1 MVDRVAG
8 ILRSHSK
15 GMNFCRTTT
24 VELNARQ
31 VEAVTSASR
40 RLLILAG
47 PGTGKTETLTERIA
61 HFIDGKGLPAS
72 RVLMFTYTN
81 KAANNMSQRVRSKLS
96 IQAEL
101 CSGTFHS
108 LCYRLIQ
115 QEICTKGILPPY
127 KVLPEHHAARLRKEA
142 CEQHASAHPEVNAL
156 LRAHRLQAADLL
168 ELYERKTKLN
178 LQSDFLDGTSE
189 EVQTLQDELTEIAR
203 NAATVYG
210 SLKDQYR
217 VFDFNDLLY
226 HFLRVL
232 REYEDIRQLIQFQFP
247 HIYVDEYQD
256 TNRVQVAILRELVTA
271 DSYLTVVGDD
281 AQSIYS
287 FQGSQVEN
295 IRNFAQDFPDAHTV
309 VLNEN
314 YRSSPSVVSYINAV
328 NATCAGALTKT
339 LVSRGPACEVKP
351 KRGVFMTGSQEAEWI
366 VREIQELIKNEQ
378 VALNEIAVLA
388 RTGHLTAD
396 LERHLQRNGIPYTR
410 EGGMKFA
417 DLKHI
422 QLFISFLELLEN
434 PQDWLAWEVL
444 LPAIP
449 NIGEHLTQVIIRD
462 LQAGCSPDGRMW
474 TWEQPPV
481 FSLGRGKRF
490 ESLMNFWRDMITAS
504 KTPKGSVRDYL
515 AAVLPSFRNIYTRYF
530 HVSPRMVKV
539 ASATQLPDRMEDHI
553 EDIQNYIIELSTSYI
568 GLVKDFISE
577 IVTSQDQKEMF
588 RGLTLSTIHSAKGLE
603 WAAVFVIGNTERVFP
618 SPGFGLE
625 RNQVEE
631 ERRLYYVA
639 CSRAKK
645 FLYLTCA
652 HNYESGGSHM
662 RGNVSRF
669 VDDSRTASFLFRI
682 KDPGHDPFYSVN
694 PHRVEAYFITLPPMR
709 NDCQAQ
715 VASERASA

>member
-1 MVDRVAG
+1 MSAEQQPN
-8 ILRSHSK
+8 
-15 GMNFCRTTT
+15 M
-24 VELNARQ
+24 ELNARQ
-31 VEAVTSASR
+31 MEAVTSDSR

-61 HFIDGKGLPAS
+61 HYIEAKGLPAS

-81 KAANNMSQRVRSKLS
+81 KAAGNMSQRVRGKLS
-96 IQAEL
+96 LQADL

-108 LCYRLIQ
+108 VCYRLIR
-115 QEICTKGILPPY
+115 QEISTKGILPPY

-142 CEQHASAHPEVNAL
+142 CEQFTSTHPEANAL

-178 LQSDFLDGTSE
+178 LQDNFLDGMSE
-189 EVQTLQDELTEIAR
+189 EVRTLQTELTEIAR
-203 NAATVYG
+203 NATAVYG
-210 SLKDQYR
+210 RLKEQYQ

-226 HFLRVL
+226 QFLRAL
-232 REYEDIRQLIQFQFP
+232 REFEDVRQLIQFQFP
-247 HIYVDEYQD
+247 HLYVDEYQD
-256 TNRVQVAILRELVTA
+256 TNRVQVAILQELLTP
-271 DSYLTVVGDD
+271 DSHLTVVGDD

-295 IRNFAQDFPDAHTV
+295 IRKFERDFPGAHAV

-314 YRSSPSVVSYINAV
+314 YRSSPPVVEYV
-328 NATCAGALTKT
+328 NAINVTCEGALTKT

-351 KRGVFMTGSQEAEWI
+351 KRAVFMKGSQEAEWI
-366 VREIQELIKNEQ
+366 VNEIQELTKNEQ
-378 VALNEIAVLA
+378 VARDEIAVLA
-388 RTGHLTAD
+388 RTGQITTE
-396 LERHLQRNGIPYTR
+396 LERHLQRTGIPYTR

-434 PQDWLAWEVL
+434 PHDWLAWEIL

-449 NIGEHLTQVIIRD
+449 NIGERLAQVIIRD
-462 LQAGCSPDGRMW
+462 LQANSSSDGPRW

-490 ESLMNFWRDMITAS
+490 ESLMNFWRDMISAS

-515 AAVLPSFRNIYTRYF
+515 SAVLASFRNIYTRYF

-539 ASATQLPDRMEDHI
+539 TSATQLPDRMEDHI
-553 EDIQNYIIELSTSYI
+553 EDIQNYIIALSTSYI
-568 GLVKDFISE
+568 GLVKDFITE
-577 IVTSQDQKEMF
+577 IVTSQDQKETS

-603 WAAVFVIGNTERVFP
+603 WTAVFVMGNTEKVFP

-625 RNQVEE
+625 RNTAEE
-631 ERRLYYVA
+631 ERRLFYVA
-639 CSRAKK
+639 CSRAKT

-652 HNYESGGSHM
+652 HDYQSGGTHLH
-662 RGNVSRF
+662 GNVSRF
-669 VDDSRTASFLFRI
+669 VDDPRTSPFVLKI
-682 KDPGHDPFYSVN
+682 KEPGHDPFYSVN
-694 PHRVEAYFITLPPMR
+694 PHRVEDYFITLPPVLA
-709 NDCQAQ
+709 NTGAQ
-715 VASERASA
+715 VASEPMSA

>member
-1 MVDRVAG
+1 M
-8 ILRSHSK
+8 
-15 GMNFCRTTT
+15 
-24 VELNARQ
+24 ELNTRQ
-31 VEAVTSASR
+31 MEAVTSESR

-61 HFIDGKGLPAS
+61 HFIESKGLPAS

-81 KAANNMSQRVRSKLS
+81 KAANNMSQRVRGKLS
-96 IQAEL
+96 LQADL
-101 CSGTFHS
+101 RSGTFHS

-115 QEICTKGILPPY
+115 QEFCTKGILPPY
-127 KVLPEHHAARLRKEA
+127 KVLPEHHATRLRKEA
-142 CEQHASAHPEVNAL
+142 CERYISAHPEMSAL
-156 LRAHRLQAADLL
+156 LRAHRLQTADLL

-178 LQSDFLDGTSE
+178 LQANFLDGTPE
-189 EVQTLQDELTEIAR
+189 EVQKLQGDLTEIAR

-210 SLKDQYR
+210 SLKDQYQ
-217 VFDFNDLLY
+217 VFDFNDLL
-226 HFLRVL
+226 HCFLRVL
-232 REYEDIRQLIQFQFP
+232 REYADIRQLIQFQFP

-256 TNRVQVAILRELVTA
+256 TNRVQVAILQQLATP

-295 IRNFAQDFPDAHTV
+295 IRNFAQDFPGPQAV

-314 YRSSPSVVSYINAV
+314 YRSSPPVVSYVNAV
-328 NATCAGALTKT
+328 NATCEGALTKT

-351 KRGVFMTGSQEAEWI
+351 KRAVFMKGSQEAEW
-366 VREIQELIKNEQ
+366 VVNEIQELMTNEQ
-378 VALNEIAVLA
+378 VPLNEIAVLA
-388 RTGHLTAD
+388 RTGHISTD

-410 EGGMKFA
+410 EGGMKFV

-462 LQAGCSPDGRMW
+462 LQAKSSPDGPPW

-490 ESLMNFWRDMITAS
+490 ESLMNFWRDMINAS
-504 KTPKGSVRDYL
+504 KIPKGTVKDYL
-515 AAVLPSFRNIYTRYF
+515 STVLPSFRNIYTRYF

-539 ASATQLPDRMEDHI
+539 TSATQLPDRMEDHI
-553 EDIQNYIIELSTSYI
+553 EDIQNYIVELSTSYI

-577 IVTSQDQKEMF
+577 IVTSRDQKEVF

-603 WAAVFVIGNTERVFP
+603 WTAVFVIGNTERVFP
-618 SPGFGLE
+618 SAGFGLE

-652 HNYESGGSHM
+652 HNYQSGGTHV

-669 VDDSRTASFLFRI
+669 ADDPRTVAFLLKT

-694 PHRVEAYFITLPPMR
+694 PHRVDAYFITLPPLR
-709 NDCQAQ
+709 NDCGVQ
-715 VASERASA
+715 VASGPASA

>member
-1 MVDRVAG
+1 MSAEQQPN
-8 ILRSHSK
+8 
-15 GMNFCRTTT
+15 M
-24 VELNARQ
+24 ELNARQ
-31 VEAVTSASR
+31 MEAVTSESR

-61 HFIDGKGLPAS
+61 HFIEVKGLPAS

-81 KAANNMSQRVRSKLS
+81 KAASNMSQRVRGKLS
-96 IQAEL
+96 LQADL

-108 LCYRLIQ
+108 VCYRLIQ
-115 QEICTKGILPPY
+115 QEVCTKGILPPY
-127 KVLPEHHAARLRKEA
+127 KVLPEHHATRLRKEA
-142 CEQHASAHPEVNAL
+142 CEQFTSTHAEANAL

-168 ELYERKTKLN
+168 ELYERRTKLN
-178 LQSDFLDGTSE
+178 LRDDFLEGTPE
-189 EVQTLQDELTEIAR
+189 EPQKLRKELTEIAR
-203 NAATVYG
+203 DTAAVYER
-210 SLKDQYR
+210 LKQQYR

-226 HFLRVL
+226 QFLRVL

-256 TNRVQVAILRELVTA
+256 TNRVQVAILRELLTP
-271 DSYLTVVGDD
+271 DSHLTVVGDD

-295 IRNFAQDFPDAHTV
+295 IRNFERDFPGAHTV

-314 YRSSPSVVSYINAV
+314 YRSSPPVVHYV
-328 NATCAGALTKT
+328 NAINETCEGALTKT
-339 LVSRGPACEVKP
+339 LVSRGPICEVKP
-351 KRGVFMTGSQEAEWI
+351 KRAVFMKGSQEAEWI
-366 VREIQELIKNEQ
+366 VGEIQELIKNEQ
-378 VALNEIAVLA
+378 VALHEIAVLA
-388 RTGHLTAD
+388 RTGNITLD
-396 LERHLQRNGIPYTR
+396 LERQLQRSGISYTR

-434 PQDWLAWEVL
+434 PHDWLAWEIL

-462 LQAGCSPDGRMW
+462 LQAKSSPDGPTW

-490 ESLMNFWRDMITAS
+490 GSLMNFWRDMINAS
-504 KTPKGSVRDYL
+504 KIPKSTVKDYL
-515 AAVLPSFRNIYTRYF
+515 TAVLPSFRNIYTRYF

-539 ASATQLPDRMEDHI
+539 ASATQLPDRMEDHL
-553 EDIQNYIIELSTSYI
+553 EDIQNYIIALSTSYV
-568 GLVKDFISE
+568 GLVKDFITQ
-577 IVTSQDQKEMF
+577 IVTSQDQKDIS

-603 WAAVFVIGNTERVFP
+603 WTAVFVIGNTEKVFP

-625 RNQVEE
+625 RNAVEE
-631 ERRLYYVA
+631 ERRLFYVA
-639 CSRAKK
+639 CSRARQ

-652 HNYESGGSHM
+652 HDYQSGGTHLH
-662 RGNVSRF
+662 GNVSRF
-669 VDDSRTASFLFRI
+669 LDDPRTSAFVH
-682 KDPGHDPFYSVN
+682 KTKEPGHDPFYSVN
-694 PHRVEAYFITLPPMR
+694 PHRVVDYFITLPPALA
-709 NDCQAQ
+709 NIEQQ
-715 VASERASA
+715 VTSEPMCA

>member
-1 MVDRVAG
+1 M
-8 ILRSHSK
+8 
-15 GMNFCRTTT
+15 
-24 VELNARQ
+24 ELNAAQ
-31 VEAVTSASR
+31 MEAVTSENR

-47 PGTGKTETLTERIA
+47 PGTGKTETLTERIT
-61 HFIDGKGLPAS
+61 HFIESKGLPAS

-81 KAANNMSQRVRSKLS
+81 KAASNMSQRVRGKLS
-96 IQAEL
+96 LQADL

-115 QEICTKGILPPY
+115 RELCTKGLLPPY
-127 KVLPEHHAARLRKEA
+127 KVLPEHHASRLRKEA
-142 CEQHASAHPEVNAL
+142 CDQYTNAHPEVNVL
-156 LRAHRLQAADLL
+156 LRAHRLQAPELL

-178 LQSDFLDGTSE
+178 LQSNFLTDTAE
-189 EVQTLQDELTEIAR
+189 EVQRLQDELTEIAR
-203 NAATVYG
+203 NAAAAYG

-217 VFDFNDLLY
+217 VFDFNDLLH
-226 HFLRVL
+226 HFMRALQ
-232 REYEDIRQLIQFQFP
+232 EYAEVRQLIQFQFP

-256 TNRVQVAILRELVTA
+256 TNRVQVAILQQLVTP

-295 IRNFAQDFPDAHTV
+295 IRSFAQDFPGTRAV

-314 YRSSPSVVSYINAV
+314 YRSSPPVVGYINAI
-328 NATCAGALTKT
+328 NATCDGALTKT
-339 LVSRGPACEVKP
+339 LVSRGPPCEVKP
-351 KRGVFMTGSQEAEWI
+351 KRAVFMKGSQEAEW
-366 VREIQELIKNEQ
+366 VVNEVQELMKNEQ
-378 VALNEIAVLA
+378 VPLNEIAVLT
-388 RTGHLTAD
+388 RVGHISGD

-410 EGGMKFA
+410 EGGMKFV
-417 DLKHI
+417 DLRHI

-434 PQDWLAWEVL
+434 PQDRLAWEVL

-462 LQAGCSPDGRMW
+462 LQANQGNW
-474 TWEQPPV
+474 TWAQPPV

-490 ESLMNFWRDMITAS
+490 ESLMNFWRDMINAS
-504 KTPKGSVRDYL
+504 QLPKGTVKDYL
-515 AAVLPSFRNIYTRYF
+515 DAVLPSFRNIYTRYF

-539 ASATQLPDRMEDHI
+539 TSATQLPDRMEDHI
-553 EDIQNYIIELSTSYI
+553 EDIQNYIIALSTSYI

-577 IVTSQDQKEMF
+577 IVTSRDQKEVF

-603 WAAVFVIGNTERVFP
+603 WTAVFVIGNTEKVFP

-625 RNQVEE
+625 RNQTEE

-645 FLYLTCA
+645 YLYVTCA
-652 HNYESGGSHM
+652 HTYQSGGAHV

-669 VDDSRTASFLFRI
+669 ADDPRTVAFLLKV

-694 PHRVEAYFITLPPMR
+694 PHRVQSYFITLPPP
-709 NDCQAQ
+709 NGDNAQA
-715 VASERASA
+715 AAEPASA

>member
-1 MVDRVAG
+1 MSAEQQPN
-8 ILRSHSK
+8 
-15 GMNFCRTTT
+15 M
-24 VELNARQ
+24 ELNARQ
-31 VEAVTSASR
+31 MEAVTSESR

-61 HFIDGKGLPAS
+61 HFIEEKGLPAS

-96 IQAEL
+96 LQADL

-108 LCYRLIQ
+108 ICYRLIQ
-115 QEICTKGILPPY
+115 REICTKGILPLH
-127 KVLPEHHAARLRKEA
+127 KVLPEHHAMRLRKEA
-142 CEQHASAHPEVNAL
+142 CEQFAAGHPEMNAL

-178 LQSDFLDGTSE
+178 LQSNFLEGTPE
-189 EVQTLQDELTEIAR
+189 EVQKLKDELTEIAR
-203 NAATVYG
+203 SAAAVYAG
-210 SLKDQYR
+210 LKEQYR

-226 HFLRVL
+226 QFLRVL

-256 TNRVQVAILRELVTA
+256 TNRVQVAILQELLTR

-295 IRNFAQDFPDAHTV
+295 IRDFERDFPGAQSI

-314 YRSSPSVVSYINAV
+314 YRSSPPVVSYVNAV
-328 NATCAGALTKT
+328 NATCEGALTKT

-351 KRGVFMTGSQEAEWI
+351 KRAVFMKGSQEAEWI
-366 VREIQELIKNEQ
+366 VSEIQELLKNEQ
-378 VALNEIAVLA
+378 LALNEIAVLA
-388 RTGHLTAD
+388 RTGHIASN
-396 LERHLQRNGIPYTR
+396 LERHLQRTGIPYTR

-422 QLFISFLELLEN
+422 QFFISFLELLEN
-434 PQDWLAWEVL
+434 RQDWLAWEVL

-462 LQAGCSPDGRMW
+462 LQAGSSPDGPVW

-490 ESLMNFWRDMITAS
+490 ESLMNFWRDMINAS
-504 KTPKGSVRDYL
+504 KTPKGSVKDYL
-515 AAVLPSFRNIYTRYF
+515 SAVLPSFRNIYTRYF

-539 ASATQLPDRMEDHI
+539 TSATQLPDRMEDHI

-577 IVTSQDQKEMF
+577 VVTSRDQKEIF

-603 WAAVFVIGNTERVFP
+603 WTAVFVIGNTEKVFP

-625 RNQVEE
+625 RNEVEE

-652 HNYESGGSHM
+652 HNYQSAGTHL
-662 RGNVSRF
+662 RGNLSRF
-669 VDDSRTASFLFRI
+669 IDDPRTSAFVLKI
-682 KDPGHDPFYSVN
+682 KNPGHDPFYSVN
-694 PHRVEAYFITLPPMR
+694 PHRVEDYFITLPPALV
-709 NDCQAQ
+709 NAEAQ
-715 VASERASA
+715 LTSEPVSA

>member
-1 MVDRVAG
+1 MD
-8 ILRSHSK
+8 
-15 GMNFCRTTT
+15 
-24 VELNARQ
+24 LNTAQ
-31 VEAVTSASR
+31 MEAVTSASR

-61 HFIDGKGLPAS
+61 HFIEAKGLPAS

-81 KAANNMSQRVRSKLS
+81 KAANNMSQRVRGKLS
-96 IQAEL
+96 LQTDL

-115 QEICTKGILPPY
+115 QELCTKGILPPY
-127 KVLPEHHAARLRKEA
+127 KVLPEHHAIRLRREA
-142 CEQHASAHPEVNAL
+142 CDQYLSTHPEVAAL
-156 LRAHRLQAADLL
+156 LRAHRLQAPELL
-168 ELYERKTKLN
+168 ELYERKSKLN
-178 LQSDFLDGTSE
+178 LQSDFLAGTPE
-189 EVQTLQDELTEIAR
+189 EVQKLKGELTEIAR
-203 NAATVYG
+203 NAAAAYG
-210 SLKDQYR
+210 RLKDQYR
-217 VFDFNDLLY
+217 VFDFNELLH
-226 HFLRVL
+226 HFMRALQEYSDV
-232 REYEDIRQLIQFQFP
+232 RELIQFQFP

-256 TNRVQVAILRELVTA
+256 TNRVQVAILQQLVTP

-295 IRNFAQDFPDAHTV
+295 IRNFAQNFPGAQAV

-314 YRSSPSVVSYINAV
+314 YRSSPPVVSYVNAI
-328 NATCAGALTKT
+328 NATCEGALTKT
-339 LVSRGPACEVKP
+339 LVSRGPRCEAKP
-351 KRGVFMTGSQEAEWI
+351 KRAVFMKGTQEAEWI
-366 VREIQELIKNEQ
+366 VNEIQELLKNEQ
-378 VALNEIAVLA
+378 VPLNEIAILTRV
-388 RTGHLTAD
+388 GHIAGD

-410 EGGMKFA
+410 EGGMKFV

-462 LQAGCSPDGRMW
+462 LQANQGNW

-490 ESLMNFWRDMITAS
+490 ESLMNFWRDMINATRI
-504 KTPKGSVRDYL
+504 PKGTVKDYL
-515 AAVLPSFRNIYTRYF
+515 SSVLPSFRNIYTRYF

-539 ASATQLPDRMEDHI
+539 TSATQLPDRMEDHI

-577 IVTSQDQKEMF
+577 IVTSRDQKEVF

-603 WAAVFVIGNTERVFP
+603 WTAVFVIGNTEKVFP

-625 RNQVEE
+625 RNQLEE

-645 FLYLTCA
+645 HLHVTCA
-652 HNYESGGSHM
+652 HNYESGGAHV

-669 VDDSRTASFLFRI
+669 ADDPRTVALLLKV

-694 PHRVEAYFITLPPMR
+694 PHRVQSYFITLPPPSSAKA
-709 NDCQAQ
+709 QAATET
-715 VASERASA
+715 AST

>member
-1 MVDRVAG
+1 
-8 ILRSHSK
+8 
-15 GMNFCRTTT
+15 MNLCRTTT

-31 VEAVTSASR
+31 TEAVTSESR

-47 PGTGKTETLTERIA
+47 PGTGKTETLSERIA
-61 HFIDGKGLPAS
+61 HFIEARGLPAS

-81 KAANNMSQRVRSKLS
+81 KAANNMSQRVRGKLS
-96 IQAEL
+96 LQADL

-108 LCYRLIQ
+108 VCYRLMQ
-115 QEICTKGILPPY
+115 QEICTKGILPPH

-142 CEQHASAHPEVNAL
+142 CEQSASAHPEMNAL

-178 LQSDFLDGTSE
+178 LQDDFLDGMAE
-189 EVQTLQDELTEIAR
+189 EAQKLRGELTEIAR
-203 NAATVYG
+203 NAAAAYER
-210 SLKDQYR
+210 LKDQYR

-226 HFLRVL
+226 QLLRVL

-256 TNRVQVAILRELVTA
+256 TNRVQVAILQELLTPE
-271 DSYLTVVGDD
+271 SHLTVVGDD

-295 IRNFAQDFPDAHTV
+295 IRNFERDFPGAHTI

-314 YRSSPSVVSYINAV
+314 YRSSPPVVGYVNAV
-328 NATCAGALTKT
+328 NATCEGALTKA
-339 LVSRGPACEVKP
+339 LVSGGPACQVKP
-351 KRGVFMTGSQEAEWI
+351 KRAVFMKGSQEAEWI
-366 VREIQELIKNEQ
+366 VSEIQELIKNEQ
-378 VALNEIAVLA
+378 LALNEIAVLA
-388 RTGHLTAD
+388 RTGHITLD
-396 LERHLQRNGIPYTR
+396 LERHLQRSGIPYTR

-434 PQDWLAWEVL
+434 PQDWLAWEIL

-449 NIGEHLTQVIIRD
+449 NIGEHLTQVILRD
-462 LQAGCSPDGRMW
+462 LQAKSSPDGPSW
-474 TWEQPPV
+474 NWEQPPV
-481 FSLGRGKRF
+481 FSIGRGKRF
-490 ESLMNFWRDMITAS
+490 ESLMNFWRDMINAS
-504 KTPKGSVRDYL
+504 KIPKSSVRDYL
-515 AAVLPSFRNIYTRYF
+515 TAVLPSFRNIYTRYF
-530 HVSPRMVKV
+530 HVTPRMVKV
-539 ASATQLPDRMEDHI
+539 TSATQLPDRMEDHI
-553 EDIQNYIIELSTSYI
+553 ADIQNYIIELSTSYI

-577 IVTSQDQKEMF
+577 IVTRRDQKEIF

-603 WAAVFVIGNTERVFP
+603 WTAVFVMGNTEKLFP

-639 CSRAKK
+639 CSRAKT
-645 FLYLTCA
+645 FLYLSCA
-652 HNYESGGSHM
+652 HEYQSGGTHL

-669 VDDSRTASFLFRI
+669 ADDPRTVDLLFKV

-694 PHRVEAYFITLPPMR
+694 PHRVDDYFIVLPPMGS
-709 NDCQAQ
+709 DCAVR
-715 VASERASA
+715 VAPEPAPA

>member
-1 MVDRVAG
+1 MSAEQQPN
-8 ILRSHSK
+8 
-15 GMNFCRTTT
+15 M
-24 VELNARQ
+24 ELNARQ
-31 VEAVTSASR
+31 MEAVTSESR

-61 HFIDGKGLPAS
+61 HFIEAKGLPAS

-81 KAANNMSQRVRSKLS
+81 KAANNMSQRVRGKLS
-96 IQAEL
+96 LQADL

-108 LCYRLIQ
+108 VCYRLIQ
-115 QEICTKGILPPY
+115 QEICTKGILPPH
-127 KVLPEHHAARLRKEA
+127 KVLPEHHATRLRKEA
-142 CEQHASAHPEVNAL
+142 CEQFTNAHAEVNAL
-156 LRAHRLQAADLL
+156 LRAHRLQAPDLL

-178 LQSDFLDGTSE
+178 LQDNFLDGAPE
-189 EVQTLQDELTEIAR
+189 EVQRLQTELTEIAR
-203 NAATVYG
+203 SAATAYSG
-210 SLKDQYR
+210 LKEQYR

-226 HFLRVL
+226 QFLQVL
-232 REYEDIRQLIQFQFP
+232 REYEDIRQLIQFRFP

-256 TNRVQVAILRELVTA
+256 TNRVQVAILQELLTP
-271 DSYLTVVGDD
+271 DSHLTVVGDD

-295 IRNFAQDFPDAHTV
+295 IRNFERDFPGTHTV

-314 YRSSPSVVSYINAV
+314 YRSSPPIVSYVNAI
-328 NATCAGALTKT
+328 NATCEGALTKT
-339 LVSRGPACEVKP
+339 LISRGPACEVKL
-351 KRGVFMTGSQEAEWI
+351 KRAVFMKGSQEAEW
-366 VREIQELIKNEQ
+366 VVSEIQELIKNEQ

-388 RTGHLTAD
+388 RTGHIVLD
-396 LERHLQRNGIPYTR
+396 VERHLQRSGIPYTR

-462 LQAGCSPDGRMW
+462 LQAKPSPEGPSW
-474 TWEQPPV
+474 NWEQPPV

-490 ESLMNFWRDMITAS
+490 ESLMNFWRDMINAS
-504 KTPKGSVRDYL
+504 KTPKAGVRDYL
-515 AAVLPSFRNIYTRYF
+515 SAVLPSFRNIYTRYF

-539 ASATQLPDRMEDHI
+539 TSATQLPDRMEDHI

-577 IVTSQDQKEMF
+577 IVTSRDQKEVF

-603 WAAVFVIGNTERVFP
+603 WAAVFVIGNTEKVFP
-618 SPGFGLE
+618 SFGFGLE
-625 RNQVEE
+625 RNQLEE

-639 CSRAKK
+639 CSRARK
-645 FLYLTCA
+645 FLNLTCA
-652 HNYESGGSHM
+652 HNYQSGGAHV

-669 VDDSRTASFLFRI
+669 ADDPRTTAFVLKI

-694 PHRVEAYFITLPPMR
+694 PHRVEAYFITLPPALV
-709 NDCQAQ
+709 NAGAQ
-715 VASERASA
+715 ITSEPASA

>member
-1 MVDRVAG
+1 MSAEQQPN
-8 ILRSHSK
+8 
-15 GMNFCRTTT
+15 M
-24 VELNARQ
+24 ELNARQ
-31 VEAVTSASR
+31 MEAVTSESR

-61 HFIDGKGLPAS
+61 HFIEAKGLPAS
-72 RVLMFTYTN
+72 RVIMFTYTN
-81 KAANNMSQRVRSKLS
+81 KAANNMSQRVRGKLS
-96 IQAEL
+96 LQTDL

-108 LCYRLIQ
+108 VCYRLIQ
-115 QEICTKGILPPY
+115 QEICTKGILPPH

-142 CEQHASAHPEVNAL
+142 CEQFTSAHPEMNAL

-178 LQSDFLDGTSE
+178 LQDDFLDGTPE
-189 EVQTLQDELTEIAR
+189 EEQMLRDELTEIAR
-203 NAATVYG
+203 NTAAVYAN
-210 SLKDQYR
+210 LKDQYR

-226 HFLRVL
+226 QFLRAL
-232 REYEDIRQLIQFQFP
+232 REYEEIRRLIQFQFP

-256 TNRVQVAILRELVTA
+256 TNRVQVAILQELLTP

-295 IRNFAQDFPDAHTV
+295 IRNFERDFPGAHTV

-314 YRSSPSVVSYINAV
+314 YRSSPPIVNYVNAV
-328 NATCAGALTKT
+328 NATCEGALIKA
-339 LVSRGPACEVKP
+339 LVSCGPACEVKP
-351 KRGVFMTGSQEAEWI
+351 KRAVFMKGSQEAEW
-366 VREIQELIKNEQ
+366 VVSEIHELLKNEQ
-378 VALNEIAVLA
+378 IALHEIAVLA
-388 RTGHLTAD
+388 RMGHITAE
-396 LERHLQRNGIPYTR
+396 LERHLQRNGIAYTR

-434 PQDWLAWEVL
+434 RQDWLAWEVL

-449 NIGEHLTQVIIRD
+449 NIGEHLTQVIIHD
-462 LQAGCSPDGRMW
+462 LQAKSSPDGPTW

-515 AAVLPSFRNIYTRYF
+515 SAVLPSFRNIYTRYF

-539 ASATQLPDRMEDHI
+539 TSATQLPDRMEDHI

-577 IVTSQDQKEMF
+577 IVTSRDQKEIF
-588 RGLTLSTIHSAKGLE
+588 RGLTVSTIHSAKGLE
-603 WAAVFVIGNTERVFP
+603 WTAVFVIGNTEKIFP

-639 CSRAKK
+639 CSRARN

-652 HNYESGGSHM
+652 HNYQSGGAHL

-669 VDDSRTASFLFRI
+669 VDDPRTIAFVLKI
-682 KDPGHDPFYSVN
+682 KNPGHDPFYSVN
-694 PHRVEAYFITLPPMR
+694 PHRVDAYFITLPPMS
-709 NDCQAQ
+709 NGCETQA
-715 VASERASA
+715 VGAGATT

>member
-1 MVDRVAG
+1 MAVEQQP
-8 ILRSHSK
+8 K
-15 GMNFCRTTT
+15 M
-24 VELNARQ
+24 ELNARQ
-31 VEAVTSASR
+31 MEAVTSESR

-47 PGTGKTETLTERIA
+47 PGTGKTETLTGRIA
-61 HFIDGKGLPAS
+61 HFIEAKGLPAS

-81 KAANNMSQRVRSKLS
+81 KAANNMSQRVRGKLS
-96 IQAEL
+96 LQADL

-108 LCYRLIQ
+108 VCYRLIQ
-115 QEICTKGILPPY
+115 QEVCTKGILPPH

-142 CEQHASAHPEVNAL
+142 CEQFASAHPEMNAL
-156 LRAHRLQAADLL
+156 LRAHRLPAADLL

-178 LQSDFLDGTSE
+178 LQDNFLDGTTE
-189 EVQTLQDELTEIAR
+189 EAQKLREELTEIAR
-203 NAATVYG
+203 NAAAVYA
-210 SLKDQYR
+210 SLKEQYR
-217 VFDFNDLLY
+217 VCDFNDLLY
-226 HFLRVL
+226 QFLRVL

-247 HIYVDEYQD
+247 HVYVDEYQD
-256 TNRVQVAILRELVTA
+256 TNRVQVAILQELLTP

-287 FQGSQVEN
+287 FQGSEVEN
-295 IRNFAQDFPDAHTV
+295 IRNFERDFPGARIV

-314 YRSSPSVVSYINAV
+314 YRSSPPVVSYVNAV
-328 NATCAGALTKT
+328 NATCEGALTKK

-351 KRGVFMTGSQEAEWI
+351 KRAVFMKGSQEAEWI
-366 VREIQELIKNEQ
+366 VSEIQELTKNEH
-378 VALNEIAVLA
+378 VALHEIAVLA
-388 RTGHLTAD
+388 RTGHITAE
-396 LERHLQRNGIPYTR
+396 LERHLHRNGIAYTR
-410 EGGMKFA
+410 EGGIKFA

-434 PQDWLAWEVL
+434 RQDWLSWEVL

-462 LQAGCSPDGRMW
+462 LQAGSSPGGPTW

-490 ESLMNFWRDMITAS
+490 ESLMNFWRDMIAAS

-515 AAVLPSFRNIYTRYF
+515 TAVLPSFRNIYTRYF

-539 ASATQLPDRMEDHI
+539 TIATQLPERMEDHV
-553 EDIQNYIIELSTSYI
+553 EDIQNYIIALSTSYI

-577 IVTSQDQKEMF
+577 IVTSRDQKDIF

-603 WAAVFVIGNTERVFP
+603 WTAVFVIGNTEKVFP

-639 CSRAKK
+639 CSRAKT

-652 HNYESGGSHM
+652 HNYQSGGTHL
-662 RGNVSRF
+662 RGNLSRF
-669 VDDSRTASFLFRI
+669 VDDPRTGAFVLNI
-682 KDPGHDPFYSVN
+682 KNPGHDPFYSVN
-694 PHRVEAYFITLPPMR
+694 PHRVEEYFITLPPMPGDQETR
-709 NDCQAQ
+709 IAREG
-715 VASERASA
+715 ALA

>member
-1 MVDRVAG
+1 MSAEQQPN
-8 ILRSHSK
+8 
-15 GMNFCRTTT
+15 M
-24 VELNARQ
+24 ELNERQ
-31 VEAVTSASR
+31 MEAVTSECR

-61 HFIDGKGLPAS
+61 HFIEAKGLPAS

-81 KAANNMSQRVRSKLS
+81 KAANNMSQRVRGKLS
-96 IQAEL
+96 LQADL
-101 CSGTFHS
+101 CSGTFHGV
-108 LCYRLIQ
+108 CYRLIQ
-115 QEICTKGILPPY
+115 QEVCTKGILPPH

-142 CEQHASAHPEVNAL
+142 CEQFAGVHPEMNAL
-156 LRAHRLQAADLL
+156 LRAHRLAAADLL

-178 LQSDFLDGTSE
+178 LQDDFLDGLAE
-189 EVQTLQDELTEIAR
+189 ELQELRSELTEIAR
-203 NAATVYG
+203 SAAAVYAG
-210 SLKDQYR
+210 LKEQYR

-226 HFLRVL
+226 QLLRVV

-256 TNRVQVAILRELVTA
+256 TNRVQVAILQELLTP

-295 IRNFAQDFPDAHTV
+295 IRNFARDFPGAQTV

-314 YRSSPSVVSYINAV
+314 YRSSPPVVSYVNAV
-328 NATCAGALTKT
+328 NATCEGALTKT

-351 KRGVFMTGSQEAEWI
+351 KRAVFMKGSQEAEWI
-366 VREIQELIKNEQ
+366 VSEIQELLKNEQ
-378 VALNEIAVLA
+378 VVLHEIAVLA
-388 RTGHLTAD
+388 RTGHITAE
-396 LERHLQRNGIPYTR
+396 LERHLHRNGIAYTR

-434 PQDWLAWEVL
+434 RQDWLAWEVL

-462 LQAGCSPDGRMW
+462 LQAGSSPDSPMW
-474 TWEQPPV
+474 AWEQPPV

-490 ESLMNFWRDMITAS
+490 ESLMNFWRDMIAAS
-504 KTPKGSVRDYL
+504 KTPKASVRDYL
-515 AAVLPSFRNIYTRYF
+515 SAVLPSFRNIYTRYF

-539 ASATQLPDRMEDHI
+539 TSATQLPDRMEDHI
-553 EDIQNYIIELSTSYI
+553 EDIQNYILALSTSYI

-577 IVTSQDQKEMF
+577 IVTSRDQKEIF

-603 WAAVFVIGNTERVFP
+603 WSAVFVIGNTEKVFP

-625 RNQVEE
+625 RNHVEE

-639 CSRAKK
+639 CSRAKT

-652 HNYESGGSHM
+652 HNYQSGGTHL
-662 RGNVSRF
+662 RGNLSRF
-669 VDDSRTASFLFRI
+669 VDDPRTSAFVLNI
-682 KDPGHDPFYSVN
+682 KNPGHDPFYSVN
-694 PHRVEAYFITLPPMR
+694 PHRVEEYFITLPPMPG
-709 NDCQAQ
+709 QETQ
-715 VASERASA
+715 VAREEVLA